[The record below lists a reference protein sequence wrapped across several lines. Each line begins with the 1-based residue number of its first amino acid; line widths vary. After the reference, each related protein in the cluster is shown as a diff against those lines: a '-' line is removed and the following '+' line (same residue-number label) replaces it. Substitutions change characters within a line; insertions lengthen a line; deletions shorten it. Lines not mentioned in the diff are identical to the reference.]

1 MKKRNVV
8 IIGGGLAGLACANQ
22 LQKRNVDFLLL
33 EADDDL
39 GGRVK
44 TDSFQGFLLDR
55 GFQVL
60 QTTYPELQNFIDLS
74 QLKLRYFRPGA
85 MVWTGRKFV
94 KIVDPLSDWKEG
106 LSTAFSKV
114 GTFRDKLK
122 ILQLRRQLQKKSL
135 MEILSSSMDQKTI
148 DYLKDFG
155 FSDRI
160 LKFFFFPFLRG
171 VFLEEELSTSH
182 KKFEFVF
189 KMFSEGLTGL
199 PEQGMRLLVDKL
211 VQNIPSEKIQL
222 NSKVIRVDKN
232 QVFLEHES
240 LEGEHIVLAVDAEE
254 AGRLMGRESDIFY
267 HSVTCLY
274 YRAATVPTP
283 GPFILLNG
291 AGRTSIN
298 NICFLT
304 EINESYGPPGSTLVS
319 VTLLGIPD
327 LMDNELEY
335 MIYSDLRDWFGA
347 RVDEWELLRIYRIKK
362 AIPQQDKIDFP
373 VIDSSPY
380 ILCGDYL
387 DIASINGALASGRR
401 AAEKIIR
408 NSN

>member
-1 MKKRNVV
+1 MERRNVI

-33 EADDDL
+33 EADHSL

-60 QTTYPELQNFIDLS
+60 QTSYPELLHFIDLD
-74 QLKLRYFRPGA
+74 QLNLKYFYRGA
-85 MVWTGRKFV
+85 LVWTGRKFI
-94 KIVDPLSDWKEG
+94 KIVDPLSDWKGG
-106 LSTAFSKV
+106 LSTAFSRV

-122 ILQLRRQLQKKSL
+122 ILQLRQQLQKKSL
-135 MEILSSSMDQKTI
+135 TEILSCTSDRKTI

-160 LKFFFFPFLRG
+160 LKFFFIPFLRG

-189 KMFSEGLTGL
+189 KMFSEGQAGL

-222 NSKVIRVDKN
+222 NSKVIRIDKN
-232 QVFLEHES
+232 EVFLEHQS
-240 LEGEHIVLAVDAEE
+240 LEGNHIVLAVDAEE
-254 AGRLMGRESDIFY
+254 AGRLIGRERDTFY
-267 HSVTCLY
+267 HSVTCVY
-274 YRAATVPTP
+274 YQAPTVPIP
-283 GPFILLNG
+283 GPFLLLNG

-298 NICFLT
+298 NICFPT
-304 EINESYGPPGSTLVS
+304 EINKSYGPPGSTLVS

-327 LMDNELEY
+327 LTDNELEY
-335 MIYSDLRDWFGA
+335 MVYSDLRDWFGS

-362 AIPQQDKIDFP
+362 AVPRQDKIDFP
-373 VIDSSPY
+373 DRESSPY

-401 AAEKIIR
+401 AAEKIIIC
-408 NSN
+408 NS